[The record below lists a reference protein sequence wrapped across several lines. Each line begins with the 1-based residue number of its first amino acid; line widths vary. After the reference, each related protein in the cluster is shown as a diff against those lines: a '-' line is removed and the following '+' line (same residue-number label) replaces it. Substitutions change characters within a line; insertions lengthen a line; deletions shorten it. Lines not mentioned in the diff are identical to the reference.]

1 MEEFLKVNEVAKRL
15 RVTKKTITKYIREGK
30 LKAIMIGN
38 QYRVFESSLDKLI
51 DKTTRKGSDSSEQDW
66 HTLHQG

>member
-15 RVTKKTITKYIREGK
+15 RVTKKTIAKYIRKGK

-38 QYRVFESSLDKLI
+38 QYRVFESSLNKLI
-51 DKTTRKGSDSSEQDW
+51 DRTTRKGSDSSD
-66 HTLHQG
+66 

>member
-15 RVTKKTITKYIREGK
+15 RVTKKTIAKYIREGK

-38 QYRVFESSLDKLI
+38 QYRVFESSLNKLI
-51 DKTTRKGSDSSEQDW
+51 QKSAKGSDSSE
-66 HTLHQG
+66 